1 MFETHAIQAAFYL
14 LGSFSLA
21 GFVHLAWMRSA
32 MAKAYTRSIDGGRCL
47 GSKRIFGDNKTWA
60 GLMALPPAA
69 GALFFIA
76 SWIGIAPE
84 LPGWVSETPWRHGLL
99 GAWGGLGFM
108 LGELPNS
115 FLKRRLGVAPGA
127 EAAGGW
133 RRLCAVGDRVDS
145 LLGLLFALV
154 LVVPVP
160 LGTWVAMLVVG
171 PWVHYLFSYLLHRLG
186 VKARAA

>member
-1 MFETHAIQAAFYL
+1 MFETRAILAAFYL
-14 LGSFSLA
+14 LGSFSLG
-21 GFVHLAWMRSA
+21 GFVHLAWMRSSA
-32 MAKAYTRSIDGGRCL
+32 AKAYTRPIDGGRAL
-47 GSKRIFGDNKTWA
+47 GSKRILGDNKTWA
-60 GLMALPPAA
+60 GLMALPPAV
-69 GALFFIA
+69 GVLFFTA
-76 SWIGIAPE
+76 SWTGLAPE
-84 LPGWVSETPWRHGLL
+84 LAGWASRTPWLHGLL

-115 FLKRRLGVAPGA
+115 FVKRRLGVAPGA
-127 EAAGGW
+127 EARGGW
-133 RRLCAVGDRVDS
+133 RRVCAVVDRVDS
-145 LLGLLFALV
+145 LLGLLLALA